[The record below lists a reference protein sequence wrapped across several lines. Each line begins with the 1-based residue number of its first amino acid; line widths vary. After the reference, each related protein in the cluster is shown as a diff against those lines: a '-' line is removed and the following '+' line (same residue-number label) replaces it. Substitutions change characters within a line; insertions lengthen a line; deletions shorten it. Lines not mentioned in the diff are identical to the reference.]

1 MKNST
6 FGWLVLAV
14 CIFTIFVVVAVKNN
28 LDMHRRASTSVVE
41 ILTCVAFG
49 VPVTIRAVDV
59 RYDAGLWTYRPLDAA
74 GQPGTPIRSNMACTA
89 RIVEP

>member
-1 MKNST
+1 MTSFLKYLTPSMA
-6 FGWLVLAV
+6 LVFATIFIMLAV
-14 CIFTIFVVVAVKNN
+14 GNA
-28 LDMHRRASTSVVE
+28 LDLHRRAMPVVE
-41 ILTCVAFG
+41 TLVCVAFG

-59 RYDAGLWTYRPLDAA
+59 RYDDGLWTYRPLDAA